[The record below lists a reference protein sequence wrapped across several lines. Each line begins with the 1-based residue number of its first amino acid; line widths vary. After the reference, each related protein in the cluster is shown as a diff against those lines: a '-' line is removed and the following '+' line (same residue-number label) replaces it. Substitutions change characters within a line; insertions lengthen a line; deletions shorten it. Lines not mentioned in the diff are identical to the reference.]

1 MNGLELSREFYLQ
14 YGKPMLEKEFP
25 DKIGEIAVGLAGEGS
40 ECLGYDD
47 EFSRDHDFEA
57 GFCMWITP
65 EAERDYGFKL
75 SRAYAKLPKEFMGV
89 KRSIVSPAGG
99 NRRGVIVIDDFY
111 TKLLGANSA
120 PDSNKR
126 WLYTP
131 SASLRA
137 AVSGEVYRDDL
148 GKFSEIREILK
159 KGYPEDIRRKK
170 ISAHA
175 AIMAQSGT
183 YNYERLI
190 KREETGAAS
199 LALFEFVKH
208 TVSVI
213 YLLNNVFEPFYK
225 WAYRGMRDLEKLSD
239 LEFALTGLTE
249 LGNSRKEALE
259 KREIIQDIATIITD
273 EFKAQKITTATCNNL
288 DTHAFAILDTI
299 EDVELRNM
307 NVFEGI

>member
-1 MNGLELSREFYLQ
+1 MNGLEISKKFYFE
-14 YGKPMLEKEFP
+14 YGKPMLESEFP
-25 DKIGEIAVGLAGEGS
+25 DKIYEIAVGVAGEGS

-47 EFSRDHDFEA
+47 ELSRDHDFDA
-57 GFCMWITP
+57 GFCMWITKK
-65 EAERDYGFKL
+65 AEKEYGFKL
-75 SRAYAKLPKEFMGV
+75 ERAYAKLPKEFMGV
-89 KRSIVSPAGG
+89 KRQTVAPAGG

-111 TKLLGANSA
+111 TRLLGANSA
-120 PDSNKR
+120 PDNVKR

-131 SASLRA
+131 SSSLRA

-148 GKFSEIREILK
+148 GKFSEIRDILK

-175 AIMAQSGT
+175 ATMAQSGT
-183 YNYERLI
+183 YNYERMI
-190 KREETGAAS
+190 KRGETGAAS

-213 YLLNNVFEPFYK
+213 YLLNNVYEPFYK
-225 WAYRGMRDLEKLSD
+225 WAYRGMRDLERLSD

-249 LGNSRKEALE
+249 LGNSRKESIQ

-288 DTHAFAILDTI
+288 DTHAFSILDTI
-299 EDVELRNM
+299 ENPELRNM
-307 NVFEGI
+307 NIFEGV

>member
-14 YGKPMLEKEFP
+14 YGKPMLERDFA

-47 EFSRDHDFEA
+47 ELSRDHDFEA

-65 EAERDYGFKL
+65 EAEREYGFRL
-75 SRAYAKLPKEFMGV
+75 ERAYAKLPKEFMGV
-89 KRSIVSPAGG
+89 KRPTVSPAGG

-111 TKLLGANSA
+111 TKLLGANTA
-120 PDSNKR
+120 PDPIKR

-175 AIMAQSGT
+175 AIMAQTGT

-190 KREETGAAS
+190 KRGETGAAG

-208 TVSVI
+208 AVSVI
-213 YLLNNVFEPFYK
+213 YLLNNVYEPFYK
-225 WAYRGMRDLEKLSD
+225 WVYRGMRDLKILAE
-239 LEFALTGLTE
+239 LEFSLTGLTE
-249 LGNSRKEALE
+249 LGNSKKEAE
-259 KREIIQDIATIITD
+259 QKREIIQDIAVMITD
-273 EFKAQKITTATCNNL
+273 EFKKQRITTATCNNL
-288 DTHAFAILDTI
+288 DTHAFSILDTI
-299 EDVELRNM
+299 EDPELRNM
-307 NVFEGI
+307 NIFEGV